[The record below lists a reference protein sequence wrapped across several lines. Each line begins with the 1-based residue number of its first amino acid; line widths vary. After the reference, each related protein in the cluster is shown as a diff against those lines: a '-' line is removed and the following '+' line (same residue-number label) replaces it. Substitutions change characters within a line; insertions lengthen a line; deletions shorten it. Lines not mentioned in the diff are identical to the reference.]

1 MLTFVGFS
9 LQHLT
14 LATLNSYGSTDWV
27 ARLSTKSWNPVCT
40 TSYLEQTQNNDALTF
55 LICIVLRSMR
65 DDGLFCIFC
74 FIIHSVFS
82 VGAWSGLQTSQIST
96 RTFFTETCCSVSGSC
111 LYLFFSLHCKVLQG
125 FSIETH
131 LCLMQCCPRAWRW
144 VPFDTVLGPHLD
156 WIHLTILC
164 TEDMK
169 FSCLYL
175 DGIIIIKID
184 CRSLNFC
191 FFVSLFRQGTVQH
204 ELYGNLNG
212 LY

>member
-82 VGAWSGLQTSQIST
+82 VGA
-96 RTFFTETCCSVSGSC
+96 
-111 LYLFFSLHCKVLQG
+111 
-125 FSIETH
+125 
-131 LCLMQCCPRAWRW
+131 
-144 VPFDTVLGPHLD
+144 
-156 WIHLTILC
+156 
-164 TEDMK
+164 
-169 FSCLYL
+169 
-175 DGIIIIKID
+175 
-184 CRSLNFC
+184 
-191 FFVSLFRQGTVQH
+191 
-204 ELYGNLNG
+204 
-212 LY
+212 